1 MICDPTCPY
10 RDKRRCVAAGK
21 DVLDIKQCPS
31 IQTIMEVT
39 EENATYPKFELR
51 EGFAGLP
58 GCD

>member
-1 MICDPTCPY
+1 MTCDPTCPY

-31 IQTIMEVT
+31 IQMIMKVT
-39 EENATYPKFELR
+39 EENATHSKSELR
-51 EGFAGLP
+51 KRFAGLP

>member
-10 RDKRRCVAAGK
+10 LNKKRCVAAGK

-31 IQTIMEVT
+31 IQTIMKGT
-39 EENATYPKFELR
+39 EENATHPKPELW
-51 EGFAGLP
+51 EGFACLP